1 MTLAP
6 DRRRVSVVPHTH
18 WDREWYAPFQ
28 TFRMRLVDL
37 LDDLLSRL
45 DDDPSFAHFMLDGQ
59 MAVIDDYLAVRPEA
73 EPVLRRLAAS
83 GRLSVGPWYVLMDE
97 FLVSGECMV
106 RNLQR
111 GLERANA
118 FGGAMEIGYLP
129 DMFGHVAQMP
139 QILRQA
145 GFEHAVVWRGVPA
158 AVDRSAFWWS
168 APDGSTVRAEYLLGG
183 YGNGARLPADG
194 AGLLD
199 AIDAFAD
206 SWAGFLDGGPVL
218 WMNGTDH
225 LMPQP
230 GLGRVVAEANAAGD
244 AVADGA
250 PAGVPWR
257 LRVTTLAEHLRAAPV
272 EGLPSWSGEL
282 RSGARANLLM
292 GVASNRVDVHQ
303 AEARAARALEQE
315 AEPLSALA
323 LPAGRWPEALLSEA
337 WLACIHNSAHD
348 SICACS
354 HDDVASAVL
363 HRYAEA
369 LHIADGLSERAV
381 TAIGAAVEGG
391 ALLAVNPSPRA
402 RSGLVEVV
410 VPADVPV
417 TAAQVVDQP
426 PAETVLA
433 ELDLAASARVVRRE
447 LTYDRELRSVC
458 IESVRTGEVLWRAE
472 REPGNAVGVGRA
484 GAELDTLAHSDVH
497 PGPVRVR
504 VTRDPVCRVV
514 LAATAVAGY
523 GWGPVDA
530 TPPPGPVRG
539 WDRALGNDRVVVE
552 VAGDGTW
559 AVNGHGGLGRIVH
572 GGDVGD
578 TYNWCP
584 PPDGTEITDADEVT
598 VTALE
603 HGPLRAR
610 LRIDASYRWPE
621 HHDGVLVD
629 VDVVTTLELRAGD
642 SLVRATT
649 GWHNHTRDQRVRAW
663 FALPEPAAHSDAEC
677 AFAVVTRGLQAEGG
691 ATEAPL
697 PTYPSRRFVRAGGL
711 TVAHEG
717 LAEYELTDIRQGRAH
732 ALALTLARCTGMLS
746 QGPMPTRPLPA
757 GPEHPLLGPQL
768 QGPVSV
774 RYAVSLDAGAE
785 PYAVVDDAFAA
796 LAPVRAGGGHR
807 PAAGSLLAIDLGTAQ
822 VSSLRRSAG
831 HLELR
836 VFNPT
841 DLATTVAVPGRR
853 GRLVDLRGR
862 AVDDFD
868 GSFVLAAGRIA
879 TARLDPAGPSDT

>member
-1 MTLAP
+1 MTCAP
-6 DRRRVSVVPHTH
+6 ERRRVSVVPHTH

-37 LDDLLSRL
+37 LDDLLPRL
-45 DDDPSFAHFMLDGQ
+45 EDDPSFTHFMLDGQ

-73 EPVLRRLAAS
+73 EPALRLLAAS

-106 RNLQR
+106 RNLQL
-111 GLERANA
+111 GLERAAA

-183 YGNGARLPADG
+183 YGNGAGLPADG
-194 AGLLD
+194 PGLLD
-199 AIDAFAD
+199 AIDAFAER
-206 SWAGFLDGGPVL
+206 WAGFLDGGPVL

-225 LMPQP
+225 QMPQP
-230 GLGRVVAEANAAGD
+230 GLGRVVAEANAAGEADDGTD
-244 AVADGA
+244 AG
-250 PAGVPWR
+250 PPWR
-257 LRVTTLAEHLRAAPV
+257 LSVTTLAEHLRAAPV

-303 AEARAARALEQE
+303 AEAGATRALEQE

-323 LPAGRWPEALLSEA
+323 LPAERWPEALLAEA

-363 HRYAEA
+363 HRYADA
-369 LHIADGLSERAV
+369 LHIADGLTERAV
-381 TAIGAAVEGG
+381 AAIGAAVEGDG
-391 ALLAVNPSPRA
+391 LLAVNPSARA

-410 VPADVPV
+410 VPADVGL
-417 TAAQVVDQP
+417 TGAQVVDQQ

-433 ELDLAASARVVRRE
+433 ELDLAASARVVGRE
-447 LTYDRELRSVC
+447 LKYDRALRSVS
-458 IESVRTGEVLWRAE
+458 IESVGTGEVLWRAE
-472 REPGNAVGVGRA
+472 REAGNALGVGGA
-484 GAELDTLAHSDVH
+484 GAELDALADGGT
-497 PGPVRVR
+497 PAGPVRVR
-504 VTRDPVCRVV
+504 FTRDPVHRVV

-530 TPPPGPVRG
+530 TPPQGPARA
-539 WDRALGNDRVVVE
+539 WDRALGNDRVAVE

-584 PPDGTEITDADEVT
+584 PPDDTEITGADEVT

-603 HGPLRAR
+603 DGPLRAR
-610 LRIDASYRWPE
+610 LRIDARYRWPE
-621 HHDGVLVD
+621 RHDGALVD
-629 VDVVTTLELRAGD
+629 VDIVTTLELRAGE

-663 FALPEPAAHSDAEC
+663 FALPEPAAHSAAEC
-677 AFAVVTRGLQAEGG
+677 AFAVVTRGLEAEGG

-697 PTYPSRRFVRAGGL
+697 PTYPSRRFVQAGGL

-717 LAEYELTDIRQGRAH
+717 LAEYELTDIRGGQAH
-732 ALALTLARCTGMLS
+732 VLALTLARCTGMLS
-746 QGPMPTRPLPA
+746 RGPMATRPLPA

-774 RYAVSLDAGAE
+774 RYAVSLDAGAD
-785 PYAVVDDAFAA
+785 PYAVVDDAFVP
-796 LAPVRAGGGHR
+796 LVPVRAGGGHR
-807 PAAGSLLAIDLGTAQ
+807 PAAGARLTIDLGTAQ
-822 VSSLRRSAG
+822 VSSLRRRAG

-841 DLATTVAVPGRR
+841 GVATAVAVPGRR
-853 GRLVDLRGR
+853 GCLVDLRGR

-868 GSFVLAAGRIA
+868 GSFLLAAGRIA
-879 TARLDPAGPSDT
+879 TARLDRAGPTDP